1 MFYDE
6 WRFESAVEDFGLF
19 ELPRLSLLTIE
30 RMFDT
35 MWR

>member
-1 MFYDE
+1 MLYDE
-6 WRFESAVEDFGLF
+6 WRFESAVEDLELF